1 MATRM
6 REKSAKRIQNKD
18 ARPYAKVKYVRMS
31 PSKVRIMLDVIRG
44 KRAVEA
50 MAILENSTQ
59 IAREPLVKLLKSA
72 IANAENNKGMNK
84 DDIKLNYKDGVLS
97 VAGTRQAFKD
107 TSDKNRNIIHQER
120 SEGSISRSYRLPN
133 VVASDI
139 HAKYDNGV
147 LTITL
152 PKQTA
157 SDDGNSIQID

>member
-50 MAILENSTQ
+50 MAILENSSQ
-59 IAREPLVKLLKSA
+59 SAREPLVKLLKSA

-84 DDIKLNYKDGVLS
+84 EDL
-97 VAGTRQAFKD
+97 
-107 TSDKNRNIIHQER
+107 
-120 SEGSISRSYRLPN
+120 
-133 VVASDI
+133 VVAECYVCPGPTLKRMMPR
-139 HAKYDNGV
+139 AKGRADRILKRTCPITIV
-147 LTITL
+147 LDEIKEGESKYGT
-152 PKQTA
+152 K
-157 SDDGNSIQID
+157 S

>member
-18 ARPYAKVKYVRMS
+18 ARTYEKVKYVRMS

-84 DDIKLNYKDGVLS
+84 DDL
-97 VAGTRQAFKD
+97 
-107 TSDKNRNIIHQER
+107 
-120 SEGSISRSYRLPN
+120 
-133 VVASDI
+133 VVAECYVCPGPTLKRMMPR
-139 HAKYDNGV
+139 AKGRADRILKRTCHITIV
-147 LTITL
+147 LDEI
-152 PKQTA
+152 K
-157 SDDGNSIQID
+157 

>member
-72 IANAENNKGMNK
+72 IENAENNKGMNK
-84 DDIKLNYKDGVLS
+84 DDL
-97 VAGTRQAFKD
+97 
-107 TSDKNRNIIHQER
+107 
-120 SEGSISRSYRLPN
+120 
-133 VVASDI
+133 VVAECYVCPGPTLKRMMPR
-139 HAKYDNGV
+139 AKGRADRILKRTCHITIV
-147 LTITL
+147 LDEI
-152 PKQTA
+152 K
-157 SDDGNSIQID
+157 